1 METLA
6 LLADGFA
13 TSLSPLNI
21 MIVLLGVTAGL
32 FIGAMPGLGSVNGV
46 AIVLPITFIVP
57 PSSAIILLCAIY
69 YGAMYGGA
77 VSSILLGIP
86 GASTAVATTF
96 DGRPMAQQGKA
107 GLALIAAAGA
117 SFVGGTISVL
127 LFTIF
132 AVPLADV
139 ALAFGP
145 AETFALVLLAF
156 TTFVGLGGDDVPKT
170 IVMICLGLV
179 LSTVGLD
186 LISGQP
192 RLIFGDIPGF
202 YSGISFL
209 VLAIGAYGVGEI
221 LYTIEKSRKA
231 PSVTPAP
238 ITFREI
244 GHGIRA
250 LNRMWKTMSLGSFMG
265 FFVGMLPAA
274 GATPAALMAYGVA
287 KQTSKKPES
296 FGKGNI
302 EGVAAPET
310 ANNAASTGSLLPM
323 LTLGIP
329 GSPTT
334 ALLLGGMVMWGLMP
348 GPMLFIEQPDF
359 VWGLISSLYTANFA
373 AVAINIALI
382 PLFVWALRMPFA
394 VLCSLVLVL
403 CIVGGYAPSQKLHD
417 VWLIVAFGVGGY
429 LLRKADYPL
438 APLVLALVLGPL
450 MEKSFRQTLISE
462 QGDMMAFLERP
473 LSATFLVIALLLFI
487 WPLVGL
493 IFTRDHKD
501 HPHVPSKRPKIANDG
516 KT

>member
-1 METLA
+1 MELFAHLA
-6 LLADGFA
+6 EGFA
-13 TSLSPLNI
+13 TSLSPTNLI
-21 MIVLLGVTAGL
+21 IVILGVTAGL

-46 AIVLPITFIVP
+46 ALVLPLTFIVP
-57 PSSAIILLCAIY
+57 PSSAIILLAAIY

-107 GLALIAAAGA
+107 GLALLAAAIA
-117 SFVGGTISVL
+117 SFVGGTVSVV
-127 LFTIF
+127 LFTLF
-132 AVPLADV
+132 AAPLADV

-145 AETFALVLLAF
+145 PEEFALVLLAF
-156 TTFVGLGGDDVPKT
+156 TTFVGLGGDDVLKT

-192 RLIFGDIPGF
+192 RLIFFDQPGF
-202 YSGISFL
+202 YSGVSFL
-209 VLAIGAYGVGEI
+209 VLAIGVYGIGEV
-221 LYTIEKSRKA
+221 LHTIETSKSA
-231 PSVTPAP
+231 PAVTPAKL
-238 ITFREI
+238 TFREL
-244 GHGIRA
+244 GYGLREMNK
-250 LNRMWKTMSLGSFMG
+250 LWKTMSFGSVMG

-274 GATPAALMAYGVA
+274 GATPAALMAYGLA
-287 KQTSKKPES
+287 KTTSKKPET

-334 ALLLGGMVMWGLMP
+334 ALLLGGMVMWGLVP

-359 VWGLISSLYTANFA
+359 VWGLISSLYTANLA
-373 AVAINIALI
+373 AVLINLALI
-382 PLFVWALRMPFA
+382 PLFVWALRMPFT
-394 VLCSLVLVL
+394 VLCAMVLVL
-403 CIVGGYAPSQKLHD
+403 CIVGGFAPSQKMHD
-417 VWLIVAFGVGGY
+417 VWLIAAFGIVGY
-429 LLRKADYPL
+429 MLRKADYPM

-450 MEKSFRQTLISE
+450 MEKSFRQTLIAE
-462 QGDMMAFLERP
+462 QGNVMAFIERP
-473 LSATFLVIALLLFI
+473 LSATFIAIAMVFFLL
-487 WPLVGL
+487 PLL
-493 IFTRDHKD
+493 KYL
-501 HPHVPSKRPKIANDG
+501 RPNK
-516 KT
+516 KTKAKPAE

>member
-1 METLA
+1 MEVLS

-13 TSLSPLNI
+13 TSLSPFNLF
-21 MIVLLGVTAGL
+21 IVIIGVTAGL

-46 AIVLPITFIVP
+46 AIVLPLTFIVP
-57 PSSAIILLCAIY
+57 PSSAIILLAAIY

-96 DGRPMAQQGKA
+96 DGRPMAQKGQA
-107 GLALIAAAGA
+107 GLALIVAAVA
-117 SFVGGTISVL
+117 SFVGGTISVV
-127 LFTIF
+127 LFTLF
-132 AVPLADV
+132 AVPLADI
-139 ALAFGP
+139 ALSFGP
-145 AETFALVLLAF
+145 AEEFALVLLAF
-156 TTFVGLGGDDVPKT
+156 TTFVGLGGDDALKT
-170 IVMICLGLV
+170 IIMICLGLA

-192 RLIFGDIPGF
+192 RLIFGDMPGF

-209 VLAIGAYGVGEI
+209 VLAIGTYGLGEI
-221 LYTIEKSRKA
+221 LYTIETSKTA
-231 PSVTPAP
+231 PKVTNAR
-238 ITFREI
+238 ITFAEL
-244 GHGIRA
+244 GAG
-250 LNRMWKTMSLGSFMG
+250 LKRMNSLWKTMSLGSFLG

-274 GATPAALMAYGVA
+274 GATPAALMSYGIA
-287 KQTSKKPES
+287 KQTSKTS
-296 FGKGNI
+296 DTFGKGNI

-334 ALLLGGMVMWGLMP
+334 ALLLGGMVMWGLVP

-373 AVAINIALI
+373 AVAVNIALI
-382 PLFVWALRMPFA
+382 PVFVWALRMPFT
-394 VLCSLVLVL
+394 VLCALVVVL
-403 CIVGGYAPSQKLHD
+403 CIVGGFAPSQKMHD
-417 VWLIVAFGVGGY
+417 VWLIFAFGVGGY

-450 MEKSFRQTLISE
+450 MEKSFRQTLIAE
-462 QGDMMAFLERP
+462 QGNILAFVERP
-473 LSATFLVIALLLFI
+473 LSATFIGLAILFFVM
-487 WPLVGL
+487 PFAVAFVTGAKERL
-493 IFTRDHKD
+493 
-501 HPHVPSKRPKIANDG
+501 HVPSKRPKIN
-516 KT
+516 

>member
-1 METLA
+1 MDVLS

-13 TSLSPLNI
+13 TSLSPVNL
-21 MIVLLGVTAGL
+21 MIVILGVTAGL

-46 AIVLPITFIVP
+46 AIVLPLTFIVP
-57 PSSAIILLCAIY
+57 PSSAIILLAAIY

-107 GLALIAAAGA
+107 GLALIAAAVA
-117 SFVGGTISVL
+117 SFVGGTISVV
-127 LFTIF
+127 LFTLF
-132 AVPLADV
+132 AAPLADV

-145 AETFALVLLAF
+145 AEEFALVLLAF
-156 TTFVGLGGDDVPKT
+156 TTFVGLGGDDILKT

-192 RLIFGDIPGF
+192 RLIFGDMPGF

-209 VLAIGAYGVGEI
+209 VLAIGVYGVGEV
-221 LYTIEKSRKA
+221 LYTIETSKSA
-231 PSVTPAP
+231 PQVTPAK
-238 ITFREI
+238 ITFAEL
-244 GHGIRA
+244 GAGLKA
-250 LNRMWKTMSLGSFMG
+250 MNRLWKTMSIGSILG

-274 GATPAALMAYGVA
+274 GATPASLMAYGIA
-287 KQTSKKPES
+287 RQTSKNPTS

-334 ALLLGGMVMWGLMP
+334 ALLLGGMVMWGLVP
-348 GPMLFIEQPDF
+348 GPMLFIDQPDF

-373 AVAINIALI
+373 AVIINIALI
-382 PLFVWALRMPFA
+382 PLFVWALRMPFT

-403 CIVGGYAPSQKLHD
+403 CIVGGYAPSQKMHD
-417 VWLIVAFGVGGY
+417 VWLIVGFGVAGY
-429 LLRKADYPL
+429 VLRKADYPM

-450 MEKSFRQTLISE
+450 MEKSFRQTLIAE
-462 QGDMMAFLERP
+462 QGNMMAFVERP
-473 LSATFLVIALLLFI
+473 LSGTFIAIAALFFVLPLLKYLRKGARRRFA
-487 WPLVGL
+487 P
-493 IFTRDHKD
+493 
-501 HPHVPSKRPKIANDG
+501 AE
-516 KT
+516 

>member
-1 METLA
+1 MDVLA

-13 TSLSPLNI
+13 VSLSPLNLF
-21 MIVLLGVTAGL
+21 IVVLGVTLGI

-46 AIVLPITFIVP
+46 AIVLPLTFIVP
-57 PSSAIILLCAIY
+57 PASAIILLSAIY

-77 VSSILLGIP
+77 ISSILLGIP

-107 GLALIAAAGA
+107 GLALILAAIA
-117 SFVGGTISVL
+117 SFVGGTVSVV
-127 LFTIF
+127 LFTLL

-145 AETFALVLLAF
+145 AEEFALVALAF
-156 TTFVGLGGDDVPKT
+156 TTFVGLGGDDALKT

-192 RLIFGDIPGF
+192 RLIFFDMPGF

-209 VLAIGAYGVGEI
+209 VLAIGIYGVGEVLWTLETSHTSPKVASARATMAEI
-221 LYTIEKSRKA
+221 FAGFRLLGKSWRA
-231 PSVTPAP
+231 GS
-238 ITFREI
+238 I
-244 GHGIRA
+244 G
-250 LNRMWKTMSLGSFMG
+250 SLLG

-274 GATPAALMAYGVA
+274 GATPAALMAYGIA
-287 KQTSKKPES
+287 RSTSKTPSS
-296 FGKGNI
+296 FGKGNP
-302 EGVAAPET
+302 EGVIAPET

-348 GPMLFIEQPDF
+348 GPMLFIDQPEF
-359 VWGLISSLYTANFA
+359 VWGLISSLYTANVA
-373 AVAINIALI
+373 AVVVNLALI

-394 VLCSLVLVL
+394 VLCAVVLVL
-403 CIVGGYAPSQKLHD
+403 CIVGGYAPNAKLHD
-417 VWLIVAFGVGGY
+417 VWLIVGFGVAGY

-438 APLVLALVLGPL
+438 APLILALVLGPL
-450 MEKSFRQTLISE
+450 MERSFRQTMIAEHGNVL
-462 QGDMMAFLERP
+462 AFFERP
-473 LSATFLVIALLLFI
+473 ISGSFMALSILFFLLPIVAMLRK
-487 WPLVGL
+487 G
-493 IFTRDHKD
+493 RK
-501 HPHVPSKRPKIANDG
+501 PHLAPAE
-516 KT
+516 

>member
-1 METLA
+1 MDVLA

-13 TSLSPLNI
+13 TSLSPLNL
-21 MIVLLGVTAGL
+21 MIVILGVTAGL

-46 AIVLPITFIVP
+46 AIVLPLTFIVP

-77 VSSILLGIP
+77 ISSVLLGIP
-86 GASTAVATTF
+86 GSSTAVATTF

-107 GLALIAAAGA
+107 GLALIAAAMA
-117 SFVGGTISVL
+117 SFIGGTISVV
-127 LFTIF
+127 LFTVF
-132 AVPLADV
+132 AVPLADL

-145 AETFALVLLAF
+145 AEEFALVLLAF
-156 TTFVGLGGDDVPKT
+156 TTFVGLGGDDVLKT
-170 IVMICLGLV
+170 LIMICLGLV

-192 RLIFGDIPGF
+192 RLIFFDEPGF

-209 VLAIGAYGVGEI
+209 VLAIGVYGVGEV
-221 LYTIEKSRKA
+221 LYTIETQRKS
-231 PSVTPAP
+231 PSVTPAKL
-238 ITFREI
+238 TFKELWLGMKVI
-244 GHGIRA
+244 
-250 LNRMWKTMSLGSFMG
+250 NRLWKTMSLGSFLG

-274 GATPAALMAYGVA
+274 GATPAALMAYGMA
-287 KQTSKKPES
+287 KTTSKSPET

-334 ALLLGGMVMWGLMP
+334 ALLLGGMVMWGLVP

-373 AVAINIALI
+373 AVAINLALI
-382 PLFVWALRMPFA
+382 PLFVWALRMPFT
-394 VLCSLVLVL
+394 VLCALVLVL
-403 CIVGGYAPSQKLHD
+403 CLVGGYAPSQKLHD
-417 VWLIVAFGVGGY
+417 VWLILGFGVAGY
-429 LLRKADYPL
+429 LLRKANYPL

-462 QGDMMAFLERP
+462 QGNVMAFVERP
-473 LSATFLVIALLLFI
+473 LSATFMALALLFFVL
-487 WPLVGL
+487 PLIKL
-493 IFTRDHKD
+493 LRKNTSKD
-501 HPHVPSKRPKIANDG
+501 KVAPAE
-516 KT
+516 

>member
-1 METLA
+1 MEVFD
-6 LLADGFA
+6 LLAQGFA

-21 MIVLLGVTAGL
+21 MIVLIGVTAGL

-46 AIVLPITFIVP
+46 AIVLPLTFIVP
-57 PSSAIILLCAIY
+57 PTSAIILLAAIY

-77 VSSILLGIP
+77 ISSILLGIP

-107 GLALIAAAGA
+107 GLALIAAAVA

-127 LFTIF
+127 LFTVF
-132 AVPLADV
+132 AIPLADL

-145 AETFALVLLAF
+145 AEEFALVLLAF
-156 TTFVGLGGDDVPKT
+156 TTFVGLGGDDVLKT

-179 LSTVGLD
+179 LATVGLD

-192 RLIFGDIPGF
+192 RLIFGDLPGF

-209 VLAIGAYGVGEI
+209 VLAIGVYGIGEV
-221 LYTIEKSRKA
+221 LYTIETSRTA
-231 PSVTPAP
+231 PSVTPAKL
-238 ITFREI
+238 TFREL
-244 GHGIRA
+244 GAGLREMNK
-250 LNRMWKTMSLGSFMG
+250 LWKTMSIGSFLG

-274 GATPAALMAYGVA
+274 GATPASLMAYGIA
-287 KQTSKKPES
+287 RQTSKTPET

-334 ALLLGGMVMWGLMP
+334 ALLLGGMVMWGLTP
-348 GPMLFIEQPDF
+348 GPLLFIEQPDF
-359 VWGLISSLYTANFA
+359 VWGLISSLYTANVA
-373 AVAINIALI
+373 AVLINIALI
-382 PLFVWALRMPFA
+382 PVFVWALRMPFT
-394 VLCSLVLVL
+394 VLCSIVLVL
-403 CIVGGYAPSQKLHD
+403 CIVGGYAPSQKMHD
-417 VWLIVAFGVGGY
+417 VWLILGFGVAGY

-450 MEKSFRQTLISE
+450 MERSFRQTLIAE
-462 QGDMMAFLERP
+462 QGNVLAFVERP
-473 LSATFLVIALLLFI
+473 LSGTFIAIAAVFFLLPI
-487 WPLVGL
+487 IKGL
-493 IFTRDHKD
+493 RRRLRKD
-501 HPHVPSKRPKIANDG
+501 AVAPAE
-516 KT
+516 

>member
-1 METLA
+1 MEILD
-6 LLADGFA
+6 LLAQGFA
-13 TSLSPLNI
+13 TSLSPLNM
-21 MIVLLGVTAGL
+21 MIVLIGVTVGI

-46 AIVLPITFIVP
+46 AIVLPLTFIVP
-57 PSSAIILLCAIY
+57 PASAIILLAAIY

-77 VSSILLGIP
+77 ISSILLGIP

-107 GLALIAAAGA
+107 GLALLAAAVA
-117 SFVGGTISVL
+117 SFVGGTISVV

-132 AVPLADV
+132 AIPLADL

-145 AETFALVLLAF
+145 AEEFALVLLAF
-156 TTFVGLGGDDVPKT
+156 TTFVGLGGDDVLKT

-179 LSTVGLD
+179 LATVGLD

-192 RLIFGDIPGF
+192 RMIFGDLPGF

-209 VLAIGAYGVGEI
+209 VLAIGVYGIGEV
-221 LYTIEKSRKA
+221 LYTLETSRSA
-231 PSVTPAP
+231 PQVTPAKL
-238 ITFREI
+238 TFREM
-244 GHGIRA
+244 GAG
-250 LNRMWKTMSLGSFMG
+250 LKVMNRLWKTMSLGSFLG

-274 GATPAALMAYGVA
+274 GATPASLMAYGIA
-287 KQTSKKPES
+287 RQTSKSPET

-334 ALLLGGMVMWGLMP
+334 ALLLGGMVMWGLTP
-348 GPMLFIEQPDF
+348 GPLLFIEEPDF
-359 VWGLISSLYTANFA
+359 VWGLISSLYTANVA
-373 AVAINIALI
+373 AVLINIALI
-382 PLFVWALRMPFA
+382 PLFVWALRMPFT
-394 VLCSLVLVL
+394 VLCAIVLVL
-403 CIVGGYAPSQKLHD
+403 CIVGGYAPSQKMHD
-417 VWLIVAFGVGGY
+417 VWLILGFGVAGY

-450 MEKSFRQTLISE
+450 MEKSFRQTLIAE
-462 QGDMMAFLERP
+462 QGNVLAFVERP
-473 LSATFLVIALLLFI
+473 LSGTFIAIAAVFFLLPIVKQLRKR
-487 WPLVGL
+487 LRKRGL
-493 IFTRDHKD
+493 A
-501 HPHVPSKRPKIANDG
+501 PAE
-516 KT
+516 

>member
-1 METLA
+1 MEVLSFLT
-6 LLADGFA
+6 DG
-13 TSLSPLNI
+13 
-21 MIVLLGVTAGL
+21 VLLSLEPVNLMLILVGVTVGL

-46 AIVLPITFIVP
+46 AIVLPLTFIVP
-57 PSSAIILLCAIY
+57 PSSAIILLAAIY

-77 VSSILLGIP
+77 VSSVLLGIP

-96 DGRPMAQQGKA
+96 DGRPMAQQGRA
-107 GLALIAAAGA
+107 GLALIAAAVA
-117 SFVGGTISVL
+117 SFVGGTISVV
-127 LFTIF
+127 LFTLF
-132 AVPLADV
+132 ASPLADL

-145 AETFALVLLAF
+145 AEEFALVLLAF
-156 TTFVGLGGDDVPKT
+156 TTFVGLGGDDILKT
-170 IVMICLGLV
+170 IIMICLGLV

-192 RLIFGDIPGF
+192 RLIFGDMPGF

-209 VLAIGAYGVGEI
+209 VLAIGVYGVGEV
-221 LYTIEKSRKA
+221 LHTIETSKSA
-231 PSVTPAP
+231 PSVTPAKL
-238 ITFREI
+238 TFREL
-244 GHGIRA
+244 GHGLREM
-250 LNRMWKTMSLGSFMG
+250 NRLWKTMSLGSFLG

-274 GATPAALMAYGVA
+274 GATPASLMAYGIA
-287 KQTSKKPES
+287 KTTSKTPET

-334 ALLLGGMVMWGLMP
+334 ALLLGGMVMWGLVP

-373 AVAINIALI
+373 AVAINLALI
-382 PLFVWALRMPFA
+382 PLFVWALRMPFT
-394 VLCSLVLVL
+394 VLCAMVLVL
-403 CIVGGYAPSQKLHD
+403 CIVGGFAPSQKMHD
-417 VWLIVAFGVGGY
+417 VWLIAGFGIAGY

-450 MEKSFRQTLISE
+450 MEKSFRQTLIAE
-462 QGDMMAFLERP
+462 QGDVLAFVERP
-473 LSATFLVIALLLFI
+473 LSATFLAIAFFFFLLPVIKMM
-487 WPLVGL
+487 
-493 IFTRDHKD
+493 REK
-501 HPHVPSKRPKIANDG
+501 SKKSMVSPAE
-516 KT
+516 

>member
-1 METLA
+1 MDILA

-13 TSLSPLNI
+13 TSLSPLNL
-21 MIVLLGVTAGL
+21 MIVILGVTAGL

-46 AIVLPITFIVP
+46 AIVLPLTFIVP

-77 VSSILLGIP
+77 ISSVLLGIP
-86 GASTAVATTF
+86 GSSTAVATTF

-107 GLALIAAAGA
+107 GLALIAAAMA
-117 SFVGGTISVL
+117 SFVGGTISVV

-132 AVPLADV
+132 AVPLADL

-145 AETFALVLLAF
+145 AEEFALVLLAF
-156 TTFVGLGGDDVPKT
+156 TTFVGLGGDDVLKT
-170 IVMICLGLV
+170 LIMICLGLV

-192 RLIFGDIPGF
+192 RLIFFDQPGF

-209 VLAIGAYGVGEI
+209 VLAIGVYGVGEV
-221 LYTIEKSRKA
+221 LYTIETQRTS
-231 PSVTPAP
+231 PSVTPAKL
-238 ITFREI
+238 TFKELWLGMKAI
-244 GHGIRA
+244 
-250 LNRMWKTMSLGSFMG
+250 NRLWKTMSLGSFLG

-274 GATPAALMAYGVA
+274 GATPAALMAYGMA
-287 KQTSKKPES
+287 KTTSKKPET

-334 ALLLGGMVMWGLMP
+334 ALLLGGMVMWGLVP

-373 AVAINIALI
+373 AVAINLALI
-382 PLFVWALRMPFA
+382 PLFVWALRMPFT
-394 VLCSLVLVL
+394 VLCALVLVL
-403 CIVGGYAPSQKLHD
+403 CLVGGYAPSQKLHD
-417 VWLIVAFGVGGY
+417 VWLILGFGVAGY

-462 QGDMMAFLERP
+462 QGNVMAFVERP
-473 LSATFLVIALLLFI
+473 LSATFMVLALVFFLL
-487 WPLVGL
+487 PLLKVL
-493 IFTRDHKD
+493 RKN
-501 HPHVPSKRPKIANDG
+501 PKKENVAPAE
-516 KT
+516 